1 MSIFSI
7 PPKMQPLLFRFFTKI
22 ILIYFLFV
30 CIYKEYNDFNILNR
44 FSKEVPMKHKILI
57 FFTAIILS
65 ILTVMPV
72 YAAVEEVS
80 NETVYL
86 DKYTQKYEW
95 TFDLD
100 DPKDA
105 SEVLNLKS
113 SNTKVLTVKKR
124 NTSVEKDGEDV
135 PKFFNVVL
143 EVKFKKPG
151 KANITYS
158 YKNENGETV
167 NVKKKLTVKKW
178 VNPVSSLKIGSKQF
192 KTKFNK
198 NSEATIKKSQISNK
212 KIKIKLKKGYK
223 LKEVW
228 TFSNNQ
234 RKTHGRSFKM
244 KFNKGDIFG
253 FSMEKNGAFIA
264 LWFKVK

>member
-1 MSIFSI
+1 
-7 PPKMQPLLFRFFTKI
+7 
-22 ILIYFLFV
+22 
-30 CIYKEYNDFNILNR
+30 
-44 FSKEVPMKHKILI
+44 MKHKILI

-72 YAAVEEVS
+72 YAAVEEVTK
-80 NETVYL
+80 ETVYL
-86 DKYTQKYEW
+86 DKNTKKYGWEYA
-95 TFDLD
+95 LD
-100 DPKDA
+100 KPKDA
-105 SEVLNLKS
+105 SEILNLKS
-113 SNTKVLTVKKR
+113 SNTKVLTVRKR
-124 NTSVEKDGEDV
+124 NASIKEDGEDAV
-135 PKFFNVVL
+135 KFFNTVI

-151 KANITYS
+151 KSKITYS

-167 NVKKKLTVKKW
+167 NVKKQLIVKKW

-198 NSEATIKKSQISNK
+198 NTAATIKKSQISNK

-223 LKEVW
+223 IKEVW